1 MTNARKRVGNGIRPS
16 ASSCHSNQTHRG
28 IRRIATATVAA
39 ALATGL
45 ATTALAVDFDLTD
58 EISGSL
64 IVSLSTGA
72 QFRMADRDPRNY
84 GYYNRPEAEQGS
96 GGLISAGNDDGNLNF
111 DKYDIISQ
119 ITTASAELSLK
130 WKNYFLFTR
139 GVAFYDS
146 VAANNDLA
154 DWMPEQRVYTSGR
167 YPDGASNKADWDAKI
182 LDYYIGA
189 NFEVFDRYLTI
200 KVGSQILNWGEA
212 LFTINGISVI
222 NPIDAAKIRTP
233 GAELKDALIP
243 VPLVTVSYD
252 LVEGLSMEAFYQ
264 LDFEPYKLDACGS
277 FFSFTDNFCDG
288 VKYSSSFTDPQDS
301 RSYTSGTG
309 MNPTDYDDPNSVM
322 LAANGPIQ
330 QDDDPNVNDWGVA
343 LRYFVPELNNT
354 EFQFYYVNY
363 TSRLPSLKAV
373 APQQYAQG
381 TGELN
386 LAALP
391 APLVDDLL
399 DTVAQGNLDALSSA
413 LSQILGGPVSDLVGA
428 LTGPVTSQ
436 LVDPPY
442 GTAPRST
449 VLQNLENG
457 SLYMYYPENINML
470 GFALNTTY
478 DPLGVAINAEI
489 SYKHDAPV
497 WFSEPGFLAAVYDG
511 AGGVPIDQATKA
523 PTPLGVRNPGIAP
536 LLDTEYQQFDNQYT
550 PGRSQTLDER
560 HDVWQAAIRFTQI
573 RGGTDWITSLLG
585 ANQLFALVEFG
596 ALYIDLNKE
605 TQYAS
610 YGQNGFSS
618 FQTRPLAAGGIEI
631 LPPIQATSLGTMFPE
646 TGKQP
651 TRWSGGVQGLFFWD
665 YPNIMS
671 GVTLTPS
678 IGFAHGLFGITPAPN
693 PGFTKSVT
701 SMNFGLKFDYLQQWS
716 LNINYFKSWGGGG
729 GTGGSRNPYIDRDF
743 VGFSVSYVF

>member
-1 MTNARKRVGNGIRPS
+1 M
-16 ASSCHSNQTHRG
+16 
-28 IRRIATATVAA
+28 RIAQHRASGGRVASAVALDGTKTSRLRGTAATVA
-39 ALATGL
+39 
-45 ATTALAVDFDLTD
+45 LAVAIGSAMVGTSAFAFDFDLTD

-84 GYYNRPEAEQGS
+84 GYYYG
-96 GGLISAGNDDGNLNF
+96 GGLISSGNDDGNLNF
-111 DKYDIISQ
+111 EKYDVISQ
-119 ITTASAELSLK
+119 VTTASAELSLS
-130 WKNYFLFTR
+130 WKDFFIFTR

-146 VAANNDLA
+146 IAANNDLA
-154 DWMPEQRVYTSGR
+154 DFMPELRPYNSGR
-167 YPDGASNKADWDAKI
+167 YPAGAEHKADWDAKV
-182 LDYYIGA
+182 LDYYIGG
-189 NFEVFDRYLTI
+189 NFDVFDRFLTV

-222 NPIDAAKIRTP
+222 NPIDVAKIRTP

-243 VPLVTVSYD
+243 VPMISASIDV
-252 LVEGLSMEAFYQ
+252 VEGMSLEAFYQ
-264 LDFEPYKLDACGS
+264 FDFEPYKLDPCGS

-288 VKYSSSFTDPQDS
+288 VKFSSSFTDPQDT
-301 RSYTSGTG
+301 RSYTTGTG
-309 MNPTDYDDPNSVM
+309 MNPSDYDDPNSVM
-322 LAANGPIQ
+322 LAVNGPIEQ
-330 QDDDPNVNDWGVA
+330 MDDPDVNDWGVA

-354 EFQFYYVNY
+354 EFQFYYINY

-373 APQQYAQG
+373 APEQYADG

-413 LSQILGGPVSDLVGA
+413 VGALLGTGPVADLVGA
-428 LTGPVTSQ
+428 LTGPITSQ

-449 VLQNLENG
+449 VLENLENG
-457 SLYMYYPENINML
+457 HLYMYYPEGIDML
-470 GFALNTTY
+470 GFAFNTTY

-497 WFSEPGFLAAVYDG
+497 WFSEPGFLAAIYDG
-511 AGGVPIDQATKA
+511 GGGVPIDQATKA

-536 LLDTEYQQFDNQYT
+536 LLDTDYQRFDNQFT
-550 PGRSQTLDER
+550 PGRTQTLDER
-560 HDVWQAAIRFTQI
+560 HDVWQAALRFTQI
-573 RGGTDWITSLLG
+573 RGGSDFVTRILG

-596 ALYIDLNKE
+596 ALYIDLNTE

-610 YGQNGFSS
+610 YGQNGFTS
-618 FQTRPLAAGGIEI
+618 FRTRPLTVGGIPLIESI
-631 LPPIQATSLGTMFPE
+631 EATSLGPMFPP

-671 GVTLTPS
+671 GVTMTPS
-678 IGFAHGLFGITPAPN
+678 IGFSHGIFGITPAPN

-701 SMNFGLKFDYLQQWS
+701 SMNFGVKFDYLNAWT
-716 LNINYFKSWGGGG
+716 LNLNYFKSWGGGG
-729 GTGGSRNPYIDRDF
+729 GTGGARNPYIDRDF
-743 VGFSVSYVF
+743 AGISVSYVF

>member
-1 MTNARKRVGNGIRPS
+1 MRLAQNRAKAGRAAPAFAYDGTKTGRL
-16 ASSCHSNQTHRG
+16 RG
-28 IRRIATATVAA
+28 TAATVA
-39 ALATGL
+39 
-45 ATTALAVDFDLTD
+45 LAVALGSGAIGTSAFAFDFDLTD
-58 EISGSL
+58 EVSGSL

-84 GYYNRPEAEQGS
+84 GYYYG
-96 GGLISAGNDDGNLNF
+96 GGLISSGNDDGNLNF
-111 DKYDIISQ
+111 EKYDVISQ
-119 ITTASAELSLK
+119 ITTASAELSLS
-130 WKNYFLFTR
+130 WRDFFLFTR

-146 VAANNDLA
+146 IAANNDLA
-154 DWMPEQRVYTSGR
+154 DFMPETRPYTSGR
-167 YPDGASNKADWDAKI
+167 YPAGAEHKADWDAKV
-182 LDYYIGA
+182 LDYYIGG
-189 NFEVFDRYLTI
+189 NFDVFDRFLTV

-222 NPIDAAKIRTP
+222 NPIDVAKIRTP

-243 VPLVTVSYD
+243 VPMISAGIDVI
-252 LVEGLSMEAFYQ
+252 EGMSLEAFYQ
-264 LDFEPYKLDACGS
+264 LDFEPYKLDPCGS

-288 VKYSSSFTDPQDS
+288 VKFASSFTDPMDT
-301 RSYTSGTG
+301 RSYTTGTG
-309 MNPTDYDDPNSVM
+309 MNPSDYDDPNAEMIAV
-322 LAANGPIQ
+322 NGPIEQ
-330 QDDDPNVNDWGVA
+330 MDDPDVNDWGVA

-354 EFQFYYVNY
+354 EFQLYYINY

-373 APQQYAQG
+373 APSQYADG

-391 APLVDDLL
+391 APLVDDVL

-413 LSQILGGPVSDLVGA
+413 VGALLGTGPVSDLVGA
-428 LTGPVTSQ
+428 LTGPITSQ
-436 LVDPPY
+436 LVDPPF

-449 VLQNLENG
+449 VLENLENG
-457 SLYMYYPENINML
+457 HLYMYYPEGIDMI
-470 GFALNTTY
+470 GFAFNTTY

-497 WFSEPGFLAAVYDG
+497 WFSEPAFLAAVYDG
-511 AGGVPIDQATKA
+511 GGGVPIDQATKA

-536 LLDTEYQQFDNQYT
+536 LLDTDFQEFDNQFT

-560 HDVWQAAIRFTQI
+560 HDVWQAALRFTQI
-573 RGGTDWITSLLG
+573 RGGSDFVTRVLG

-610 YGQNGFSS
+610 YGQNGFSG
-618 FQTRPLAAGGIEI
+618 FRTRPLTIGGI
-631 LPPIQATSLGTMFPE
+631 PIIESIEATSLGPMFPP

-651 TRWSGGVQGLFFWD
+651 TRWSGGVQGLLFWD

-671 GVTLTPS
+671 GVTMTPS
-678 IGFAHGLFGITPAPN
+678 VGFSHGIFGITPAPN

-701 SMNFGLKFDYLQQWS
+701 SMNFGLKFDYLNAWT
-716 LNINYFKSWGGGG
+716 LNLNYFKSWGGGG
-729 GTGGSRNPYIDRDF
+729 GTGGARNPYIDRDF
-743 VGFSVSYVF
+743 VGLSVSYIF